1 MPAFCK
7 AEYLAML
14 ARAHVHN
21 CMFQG
26 NQGLRFEEGTTSSQ
40 VVSAHFFSRAL
51 CLPAAPA
58 LLQHLTAIVI
68 NFWELCNA
76 E

>member
-7 AEYLAML
+7 AENLAML

-26 NQGLRFEEGTTSSQ
+26 NQGLGFEEGTTSSQ
-40 VVSAHFFSRAL
+40 VVFAHFFWSAL
-51 CLPAAPA
+51 FHQIAHKLPFFASNICFK
-58 LLQHLTAIVI
+58 HHC
-68 NFWELCNA
+68 F
-76 E
+76 